1 MQRDP
6 DAPPLATRSPAK
18 VPAAP
23 SPCERSCSGSGAARL
38 ALVLADARCG
48 DAEAAGIYQ
57 DLLRGL
63 VAQLE
68 KDPWQLDR
76 ALLDELLAERFAA
89 ASRGAR

>member
-1 MQRDP
+1 
-6 DAPPLATRSPAK
+6 
-18 VPAAP
+18 
-23 SPCERSCSGSGAARL
+23 
-38 ALVLADARCG
+38 VLADARCG